1 MTISLNKKDLS
12 RIVEA
17 AIGLV
22 ALVIGGLIYIRYR
35 NESLLMFD
43 WFQELRISNIIG
55 EYRVDVDKSSV
66 YEWVKYN
73 MPAGLWLFSYMFII
87 DSLWGNDNNAVYR
100 CFLYVLPIMA
110 LVSELMQLFKI
121 LPGTYDFMDLF
132 SYVLAILLFIIIK
145 KL

>member
-1 MTISLNKKDLS
+1 MSFKYKVLP

-55 EYRVDVDKSSV
+55 EFRDDADKSNV

-73 MPAGLWLFSYMFII
+73 MPAGL
-87 DSLWGNDNNAVYR
+87 
-100 CFLYVLPIMA
+100 
-110 LVSELMQLFKI
+110 
-121 LPGTYDFMDLF
+121 YDFMDFF
-132 SYVLAILLFIIIK
+132 SYILAILMFIIIK

>member
-1 MTISLNKKDLS
+1 M
-12 RIVEA
+12 EA
-17 AIGLV
+17 AIGFV

-43 WFQELRISNIIG
+43 WFHELRISGIIG
-55 EYRVDVDKSSV
+55 ELRIDVDKSNV

-87 DSLWGNDNNAVYR
+87 DSLWGDDNNTVYK

-110 LVSELMQLFKI
+110 LASELMQLLKI
-121 LPGTYDFMDLF
+121 LPGTYDIIDLF
-132 SYVLAILLFIIIK
+132 SYILAILFFIIIK

>member
-1 MTISLNKKDLS
+1 MTSSFDKDMFI
-12 RIVEA
+12 RIAEA

-55 EYRVDVDKSSV
+55 EFRDDADKSNV

-87 DSLWGNDNNAVYR
+87 DSLWGNDNNKVYK
-100 CFLYVLPIMA
+100 CFLYVLPFMA
-110 LVSELMQLFKI
+110 IISEIMQLFKI
-121 LPGTYDFMDLF
+121 LPGTYDFMDFF
-132 SYVLAILLFIIIK
+132 SYILAILMFIIIK